1 MRAEL
6 DITEIADFTKSIS
19 EYLRLANYYKQ
30 LDQTQTETLEELH
43 SRVMARTDKGSYM
56 DHIGY
61 QYWKEINVHMILQ
74 GWGNTSG
81 GWQGMGGSAMTNS
94 YTVII
99 ENKWFDAIFV
109 YYGGKLAY
117 IADAG
122 EKLKPFRERGFRNLP
137 GHRECSEKLDVF
149 YRNLR

>member
-1 MRAEL
+1 MRAEI
-6 DITEIADFTKSIS
+6 DINEIADFTRSVS
-19 EYLRLANYYKQ
+19 EYLRLASYYPQ
-30 LDQTQTETLEELH
+30 LDQNQKETLAVLDA
-43 SRVMARTDKGSYM
+43 RVMSKTDKGSYM
-56 DHIGY
+56 DQVGY
-61 QYWKEINVHMILQ
+61 RYWKEVNVHMILQ

-81 GWQGMGGSAMTNS
+81 GWQGMGGSAMTNA

-137 GHRECSEKLDVF
+137 GLRECSDKLDVF
-149 YRNLR
+149 YKNLR